1 MTDSTA
7 SATAGGPLLFVSYAH
22 EDKELCRRLV
32 LMLGLVL
39 KARGY
44 DVWWDQAMVAGTWS
58 DQIERSLQ
66 RAVAGLLLVSEH
78 SLTSR
83 FVMEE
88 ELPRLL
94 ARGVVAPVYGR
105 PCPWESVPAVAALQ
119 FLGSTEKALAEM
131 DESRGELAA
140 ALSALAKQAPDF
152 LGLRPVASPPG
163 AAPSAWLAAACSAC
177 TARVG
182 SASPSSPSPWPATRP
197 CGERSPTAST
207 GWCWVSGRT
216 RWQPKPL
223 SPA

>member
-1 MTDSTA
+1 VPEDGRP
-7 SATAGGPLLFVSYAH
+7 TAGRPLLFVSYAH

-58 DQIERSLQ
+58 NQIEGSLR

-94 ARGVVAPVYGR
+94 VRGAVAPVYGR
-105 PCPWESVPAVAALQ
+105 PCPWETVPAIAALQ

-152 LGLRPVASPPG
+152 LGLRPVADEPGPFPG
-163 AAPSAWLAAACSAC
+163 AEDPGRAQDRTGAAVVSDHLGALYGVPDLPGGYFERTAELDQLRSHLRTSAAL
-177 TARVG
+177 
-182 SASPSSPSPWPATRP
+182 
-197 CGERSPTAST
+197 
-207 GWCWVSGRT
+207 
-216 RWQPKPL
+216 L
-223 SPA
+223 HD